1 VARRFAPI
9 VADFQDAVAQE
20 PLDLARAALVM
31 ARLEHA
37 DLNPASSL
45 ARLAELGDR
54 SAHAIKPLSGAP
66 ASLRLAAIARV
77 VFDEEGFAGN
87 RAHYDDFRN
96 SLLNVVLERRLGIPI
111 TLALVFIEAA
121 RRAGV
126 EVQGVSFPGH
136 FLVRGPDEDTNERPM
151 ILDPFDGGRPLS
163 EIDLRSLLARMSG
176 DEAPYSPT
184 LLRACTPRQMLARM
198 LGNLKRTYLDVRSFP
213 QAHAATDLMLAVDP
227 TLLSELRDRGLL
239 AYHMDDYP
247 SALRD
252 LEDFVRLHAWT
263 DEQNHSERDEI
274 WNHIKNLRR
283 RVAGFN

>member
-1 VARRFAPI
+1 LSRL
-9 VADFQDAVAQE
+9 QD
-20 PLDLARAALVM
+20 
-31 ARLEHA
+31 
-37 DLNPASSL
+37 
-45 ARLAELGDR
+45 LGDR
-54 SAHAIKPLSGAP
+54 TAHTLKPLSGAP
-66 ASLRLAAIARV
+66 ASVRLAAVARV
-77 VFDEEGFAGN
+77 VFDEEGFSGN
-87 RAHYDDFRN
+87 RAHYDDVRN

-111 TLALVFIEAA
+111 TLALVFIETA

-126 EVQGVSFPGH
+126 EVHGISFPGH
-136 FLVRGPDEDTNERPM
+136 FLMRGPDEDLSEPPI

-163 EIDLRSLLARMSG
+163 EIDLRALLARMSG
-176 DEAPYSPT
+176 DEAPWSPA

-198 LGNLKRTYLDVRSFP
+198 LSNLKRTYLEMRSFP
-213 QAHAATDLMLAVDP
+213 QARAATDLMLAVDP

-239 AYHMDDYP
+239 AYHMDDYT

-263 DEQNHSERDEI
+263 DEQNRSERDQI